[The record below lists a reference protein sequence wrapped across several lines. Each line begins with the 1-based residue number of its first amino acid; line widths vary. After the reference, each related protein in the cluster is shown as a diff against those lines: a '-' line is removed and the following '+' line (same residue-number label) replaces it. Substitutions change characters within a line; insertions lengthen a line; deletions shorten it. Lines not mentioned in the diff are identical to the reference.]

1 MRLAATLTAAV
12 LCACSGSFGNSA
24 REAFHQSVV
33 VGAGTV
39 VHVENVAGAVQVNAW
54 AKPAVDVAATKY
66 AHDAE
71 ALRNIRIGVRQE
83 GSVIFIKTTYAGGM
97 HAGGVR
103 YRLSVPAD
111 ASLQI
116 RNVAGAVDLSG
127 VSGNVDVETQAGE
140 ITAAVGRVTGNRSI
154 DLHATTGAVTLT
166 IAPGSDATVSATST
180 VGDFASD
187 VPGVSQRRENLV
199 GASGSGT
206 LGAGSARIHITTT
219 TGAIALRQRGE

>member
-12 LCACSGSFGNSA
+12 LCACSGSFGDSA
-24 REAFHQSVV
+24 REAFHQTLA

-39 VHVENVAGAVQVNAW
+39 VHVQNVAGTVHVDTW
-54 AKPAVDVAATKY
+54 AKPSVDIAATKY
-66 AHDAE
+66 AHDAD
-71 ALRNIRIGVRQE
+71 ALRNITIGVRKD
-83 GSVIFIKTTYAGGM
+83 GADVFIETTYGGGM

-103 YRLSVPAD
+103 YRLSVPDD

-116 RNVAGAVDLSG
+116 RNIAGAVELAG

-180 VGDFASD
+180 VGAFASD
-187 VPGVSQRRENLV
+187 VPGVLQRRENLV

-219 TGAIALRQRGE
+219 TGAIALRQRAE

>member
-1 MRLAATLTAAV
+1 MRLAAALSVTV
-12 LCACSGSFGNSA
+12 LCACTGSFGDGA
-24 REAFHQSVV
+24 REAFHQSVAA
-33 VGAGTV
+33 GAGTV
-39 VHVENVAGAVQVNAW
+39 VHVENVAGAVQVNTW

-66 AHDAE
+66 AHDAA
-71 ALRNIRIGVRQE
+71 ALRNIAIGVRKE
-83 GSVIFIKTTYAGGM
+83 GSTIFIETIYAGGM

-103 YRLSVPAD
+103 YRLTVPAD

-116 RNVAGAVDLSG
+116 HNVAGAVDLAG
-127 VSGNVDVETQAGE
+127 VSGNVDVVTQAGE

-180 VGDFASD
+180 VGDVASD

-206 LGAGSARIHITTT
+206 LGAGSARIRITTT
-219 TGAIALRQRGE
+219 TGAIALRQHPQ